1 MTLIQYGTPA
11 VSANGRRCLG
21 AHVNQPAVSG
31 AGYGTFYPAHRS
43 PSCLGVCICVWRVRV
58 IVTDR
63 EQELRAEAAKCLRL
77 AQTAKDPNVRAE
89 LTTMAQRFV
98 ALTRR
103 PAIDFEALVD
113 LYNEQQV
120 VAPANPVMQQQ
131 QQPPNSAAPDG
142 AAPSGAAG
150 AEQTSFPR
158 PPICPTCG
166 KVMRLAGSSPAIRYS
181 NLDQLR
187 YACDCGGT
195 AEKTVAHGD

>member
-1 MTLIQYGTPA
+1 L
-11 VSANGRRCLG
+11 
-21 AHVNQPAVSG
+21 
-31 AGYGTFYPAHRS
+31 
-43 PSCLGVCICVWRVRV
+43 
-58 IVTDR
+58 VTDR

-89 LTTMAQRFV
+89 LTTMAQRFL

-120 VAPANPVMQQQ
+120 IAPANPVMQQQ
-131 QQPPNSAAPDG
+131 QQPPNG

-158 PPICPTCG
+158 SPICPTCG
-166 KVMRLAGSSPAIRYS
+166 KGMRLQGSSPAIRYP

>member
-1 MTLIQYGTPA
+1 L
-11 VSANGRRCLG
+11 
-21 AHVNQPAVSG
+21 
-31 AGYGTFYPAHRS
+31 
-43 PSCLGVCICVWRVRV
+43 
-58 IVTDR
+58 VTDR

-89 LTTMAQRFV
+89 LTTMAQRFL

-120 VAPANPVMQQQ
+120 IAPANPVMQQQ
-131 QQPPNSAAPDG
+131 QQPPNG

-158 PPICPTCG
+158 SPICPTCG
-166 KVMRLAGSSPAIRYS
+166 KVMRLQGSSPAIRYP